1 MYDVCAQVSNIELK
15 ALFYLP
21 LVMSSG
27 KRREDVTMEGYKK
40 KKAAGKGQVFNMATP
55 TRTKRFSDS

>member
-40 KKAAGKGQVFNMATP
+40 KKQHFTVLKMSNPNCT
-55 TRTKRFSDS
+55 S